1 MSTLNNPFAEIEQ
14 EVTALMKLKLE
25 LGNEIEQLNHSRE
38 ELLDTIFIDLLSVV
52 DSFEKADKKAEEQ
65 YPDDESVLK
74 SRKRFA
80 TAKKKLLSVLE
91 KYGVSEVVFSDGIA
105 TIENSQIV
113 DTEPDLSK
121 PSNQIISI
129 EKKGYRRNGRLLR
142 LAEVVVVK
150 N

>member
-38 ELLDTIFIDLLSVV
+38 ELLDAIFIDLLSVV